1 MLVNSPF
8 KGVNNQQNI
17 NYSTNFSYFPLAVQ
31 LLAKV
36 YITSNAAS
44 IKVFLYIFFKNILFV
59 DIDMSN
65 KTSQQT
71 PTTTVLTFDYC
82 NSTWFYIVLQS

>member
-1 MLVNSPF
+1 MCWECVLVNSPF

-44 IKVFLYIFFKNILFV
+44 IKVFLYIF
-59 DIDMSN
+59 
-65 KTSQQT
+65 
-71 PTTTVLTFDYC
+71 
-82 NSTWFYIVLQS
+82 